1 MKDFGRRQPRFADTG
16 ELGPSETAATLAA
29 TSQNMEPL
37 LLNRIAK
44 LLQADIVARYRIVL
58 VPASQDTLQPC
69 ADLFKVEMAESQQLS
84 LDVCQLGLEFL
95 PGRLAVDRE
104 VASPGLPA
112 DVRESQKVECFGRA
126 FSTSR
131 PTFLCVPPKLDQAS
145 LLRVR
150 SKPNLVNR
158 SRRAVRQRRASDSSR
173 NPMTKSSA

>member
-1 MKDFGRRQPRFADTG
+1 MKDLGRRQPRFADTG

-58 VPASQDTLQPC
+58 VPASQDTLQPR

-112 DVRESQKVECFGRA
+112 DVRESQKVKCFGGLLYVE
-126 FSTSR
+126 TD
-131 PTFLCVPPKLDQAS
+131 VP
-145 LLRVR
+145 LRTAQTR
-150 SKPNLVNR
+150 SGESSPG
-158 SRRAVRQRRASDSSR
+158 AVPSQ
-173 NPMTKSSA
+173 TW